1 MSSEKHTTFKTSDGE
16 EFKLNEAVAVRSEVI
31 KNMVQDVDSTSN
43 VIPLS
48 NVEGKTMTKV
58 VQYWKK
64 YSEEGV
70 TEDQLKS
77 FDQDFLKMS
86 QSELVGVLLAANFFD
101 DKQLKEIIIQ
111 EFADRIKGKPIEE
124 IREVFGIVND
134 YTPEEEEE
142 VRRENAWAFE

>member
-1 MSSEKHTTFKTSDGE
+1 MSSEKLITFKTSDGE
-16 EFKLNEAVAVRSEVI
+16 EFKLNVVVAVRSEVI
-31 KNMVQDVDSTSN
+31 KNIVQDVDSTFN

-48 NVEGKTMTKV
+48 NVDGKTMTKI

-70 TEDQLKS
+70 TEDRLKS
-77 FDQDFLKMS
+77 FDLDFLKMS
-86 QSELVGVLLAANFFD
+86 QSELVGVLLAAIFFD
-101 DKQLKEIIIQ
+101 DKQLKEVIIQ

-124 IREVFGIVND
+124 IHEVFGIVND

>member
-1 MSSEKHTTFKTSDGE
+1 MSSEKFITFKTSDGK
-16 EFKLNEAVAVRSEVI
+16 EFKLNERVAVRSEVI
-31 KNMVQDVDSTSN
+31 KNV
-43 VIPLS
+43 
-48 NVEGKTMTKV
+48 
-58 VQYWKK
+58 WKK

-77 FDQDFLKMS
+77 FDQDFLKTS
-86 QSELVGVLLAANFFD
+86 QLELVGVLLAANCFD
-101 DKQLKEIIIQ
+101 DNQLKEIIIQ

-142 VRRENAWAFE
+142 FYLLLFLFEEIVLGFE

>member
-1 MSSEKHTTFKTSDGE
+1 MSSKKLITFKTSDGE

-31 KNMVQDVDSTSN
+31 QNRVQDVDSTSN

-48 NVEGKTMTKV
+48 NVDGKTMTKV

-64 YSEEGV
+64 YSEEG
-70 TEDQLKS
+70 
-77 FDQDFLKMS
+77 
-86 QSELVGVLLAANFFD
+86 
-101 DKQLKEIIIQ
+101 LKEVIIQ

-142 VRRENAWAFE
+142 VRRDNAWAFE